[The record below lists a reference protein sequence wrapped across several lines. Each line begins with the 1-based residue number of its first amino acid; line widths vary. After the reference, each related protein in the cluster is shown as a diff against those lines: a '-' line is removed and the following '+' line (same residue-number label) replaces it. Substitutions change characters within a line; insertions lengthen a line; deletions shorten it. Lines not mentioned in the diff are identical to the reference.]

1 MFGYY
6 VWVYSCDF
14 QYFHQNIQNIQRLS
28 TFQVLPKSSPRLW
41 SSPRSAQSM
50 KPNPLASLKDRIR
63 PLYLQ
68 PPGGCATHGE
78 SGGLPPCCNCL
89 PSQWPAGAL
98 GLGLHPFGIHLPGRN
113 KIKHRTRSK
122 TRPKLQHR
130 IQIIHHE
137 S

>member
-1 MFGYY
+1 MFVKNMNAYFY
-6 VWVYSCDF
+6 SVWILCLGYSCDF
-14 QYFHQNIQNIQRLS
+14 RYFHQNIQNIQRRS

-89 PSQWPAGAL
+89 PSQTAGR
-98 GLGLHPFGIHLPGRN
+98 GTGFGIASIRHTSDGGA
-113 KIKHRTRSK
+113 
-122 TRPKLQHR
+122 Q
-130 IQIIHHE
+130 QD
-137 S
+137 